1 MSKKR
6 LFFKTCL
13 IKIKTKTH
21 TRHLTYIKNHIIKY
35 WIFIPKKYTLT
46 TSNLSQRG
54 ILMSTEISEE
64 SKNKEPAVPNLKFNS
79 PAEKALKKSIHLV
92 EFIGLIV
99 IAIATTIAG
108 GHAVLIMFENGTV
121 TLGDLL
127 LLFLYLEV
135 LAMVAIYLESGKLPI
150 RLPLYI
156 AIIALARYLILDMK
170 ELNEWEIIAVA
181 ITIILITI
189 STLIL
194 RYGSLKYPYKQRR
207 KLSGSKD

>member
-1 MSKKR
+1 M
-6 LFFKTCL
+6 
-13 IKIKTKTH
+13 
-21 TRHLTYIKNHIIKY
+21 N
-35 WIFIPKKYTLT
+35 
-46 TSNLSQRG
+46 
-54 ILMSTEISEE
+54 TESATDAQ
-64 SKNKEPAVPNLKFNS
+64 NKEPAVPNLKFNT
-79 PAEKALKKSIHLV
+79 PAEKVLKKGIHLV
-92 EFIGLIV
+92 EFIGLII

-108 GHAVLIMFENGTV
+108 GHAVIIMFENGAV

-170 ELNEWEIIAVA
+170 ELTEWQFIAVA
-181 ITIILITI
+181 VTIILIAI

-194 RYGSLKYPYKQRR
+194 RYGSLKYPYKLNR
-207 KLSGSKD
+207 KSSDTK

>member
-1 MSKKR
+1 MN
-6 LFFKTCL
+6 
-13 IKIKTKTH
+13 TKA
-21 TRHLTYIKNHIIKY
+21 
-35 WIFIPKKYTLT
+35 
-46 TSNLSQRG
+46 
-54 ILMSTEISEE
+54 STEAN
-64 SKNKEPAVPNLKFNS
+64 NKGLTVPNLKFNN

-92 EFIGLIV
+92 EFIGLII

-108 GHAVLIMFENGTV
+108 GHAVIIMFENGAV

-170 ELNEWEIIAVA
+170 ELTEWQFIAVA
-181 ITIILITI
+181 VTIILIAI

-194 RYGSLKYPYKQRR
+194 RYGSLKYPYKLNR
-207 KLSGSKD
+207 KSSDTK

>member
-1 MSKKR
+1 M
-6 LFFKTCL
+6 
-13 IKIKTKTH
+13 
-21 TRHLTYIKNHIIKY
+21 N
-35 WIFIPKKYTLT
+35 
-46 TSNLSQRG
+46 
-54 ILMSTEISEE
+54 TEISGG
-64 SKNKEPAVPNLKFNS
+64 SNNKEPAVPSLKFNS
-79 PAEKALKKSIHLV
+79 PAEKILKKSIHLV

-108 GHAVLIMFENGTV
+108 AHAVIIMFENGTV

-194 RYGSLKYPYKQRR
+194 RYGSLKYPYKQPQ
-207 KLSGSKD
+207 KSSDTKD

>member
-1 MSKKR
+1 MN
-6 LFFKTCL
+6 TAE
-13 IKIKTKTH
+13 T
-21 TRHLTYIKNHIIKY
+21 
-35 WIFIPKKYTLT
+35 
-46 TSNLSQRG
+46 
-54 ILMSTEISEE
+54 STEE
-64 SKNKEPAVPNLKFNS
+64 NKKKAETPKLKVTT
-79 PAEKALKKSIHLV
+79 PAEKMLQKSIHLV
-92 EFIGLIV
+92 EFIGLII
-99 IAIATTIAG
+99 IAIATTVAG
-108 GHAVLIMFENGTV
+108 AHAVIMMIENGTV

-170 ELNEWEIIAVA
+170 ELNEWEIMAIAV
-181 ITIILITI
+181 TIILIAI

-207 KLSGSKD
+207 NFTDSK

>member
-1 MSKKR
+1 MN
-6 LFFKTCL
+6 TE
-13 IKIKTKTH
+13 
-21 TRHLTYIKNHIIKY
+21 
-35 WIFIPKKYTLT
+35 P
-46 TSNLSQRG
+46 
-54 ILMSTEISEE
+54 STEADS
-64 SKNKEPAVPNLKFNS
+64 KEPAVPNLKFNT
-79 PAEKALKKSIHLV
+79 PAEKVLKKGIHLI
-92 EFIGLIV
+92 EFIGLII

-108 GHAVLIMFENGTV
+108 GHAVIIMFENGAV

-170 ELNEWEIIAVA
+170 ELTEWQFIAVA
-181 ITIILITI
+181 VTIILIAI

-194 RYGSLKYPYKQRR
+194 RYGSLKYPYKLNR
-207 KLSGSKD
+207 KITDTK